1 MDSES
6 QRLLF
11 RPERRAEI
19 GKRGMGFKSN
29 LNFIVICASIAE
41 YKKLFIRS
49 HHPGV
54 FREREE
60 GVYD

>member
-1 MDSES
+1 
-6 QRLLF
+6 
-11 RPERRAEI
+11 
-19 GKRGMGFKSN
+19 MGFKSN

-49 HHPGV
+49 HRPGV